1 MGISCNKSNT
11 NECDQCG
18 ACSDVQDTDIVCEC
32 CGWKI
37 NTDEKHYLLSFP
49 NASYY
54 YCTNEECKEALIDEL
69 RA

>member
-1 MGISCNKSNT
+1 MSISCNKANT

-18 ACSDVQDTDIVCEC
+18 ACSDVIDSDIVCEN

-37 NTDEKHYLLSFP
+37 NTEERYYLLP
-49 NASYY
+49 NTSYY
-54 YCTNEECKEALIDEL
+54 YCSNEECKEALLDEL